1 MCWLL
6 ICVFD
11 NNLVMT
17 TGIITAYP
25 KRTFMVVTKGICPAI
40 SYCLD
45 QVWHIGYEVDVSLL
59 SCVRIGDLVDNV
71 GI

>member
-1 MCWLL
+1 
-6 ICVFD
+6 
-11 NNLVMT
+11 
-17 TGIITAYP
+17 
-25 KRTFMVVTKGICPAI
+25 MVVTKGICPAI

-71 GI
+71 GILCVHLKKTCGLRMPCPRSMR